1 MAKDFV
7 VNITGKDNLSATLK
21 GVRQELKD
29 TAGSAAAI
37 DNIRRKFEQIKSST
51 QPLKTQLRQLNNLMG
66 QMKSSGLASTYAE
79 EFNQITAAA
88 GRTKQQMNQVNAAI
102 TRAASKTP
110 ILDQMGTAFNG
121 ISAAANLATGAMGL
135 FGTENENVQR
145 AILQVQSVVAA
156 GMGFSQLIP
165 VLKAAKAA
173 QLGFNRV
180 LKNNPYVIA
189 AVAIIGLGTAI
200 YKFIAA
206 NNKAV
211 AASDTYIAKVNAIK
225 KLNEDS
231 AKAYNDVTSS
241 VAKEKNQIDAL
252 NGIIHNNSTSLE
264 QKKKAINE
272 LKSIIPS
279 YNAKIDAE
287 GTVHD
292 NAATSIRNH
301 IKALNDLQKAIAA
314 YKVGEKI
321 QENVSNASFESYK
334 AGQKVQ
340 TKQNNVNA
348 VNRELNKNGG
358 DNEYHT
364 KTYIPA
370 NRSLGEEGHWQTV
383 TTSKGD
389 DKAKELKTQQDAVK
403 AAQTEKKAAD
413 LKLKTAQEEQRQYNN
428 WKKGQG
434 SADVQ
439 AIVAKNGG
447 DFQKSAD
454 ELFKRNQKTTTTSG
468 SGRSGSNRSGG
479 GRSGSTGSSGSTD
492 PVFKEDAVTIE
503 DMSNNIS
510 ILEAK
515 LRKLDPNTADFEQ
528 VSKDIDS
535 WKEKLTAVENKFKK
549 VEEVEPKFETGSI
562 ADYQDQIA
570 KINEQLQNQNLSM
583 DVRLNLLTNK
593 KDLEEQAEAL
603 IDPIKIKEEAE
614 KAAEEAEK
622 ERAEQQ
628 EERRNKQIEGY
639 EAIGSAASAM
649 GQLMTAA
656 GADGAA
662 AAMQLVATTANATAQ
677 MIPQILALIGAKEG
691 EALASGTASAAAM
704 PFPANIAAIAA
715 IIATVVGT
723 FASIFSTVGAFAGGG
738 IIQGASTHGD
748 QLLARVNA
756 GEMILNGSQQARLFN
771 MLDGAGAVGGAGMG
785 QITWKL
791 RGSDLYGSL
800 SNYSKIKAKSGKIT
814 GIK

>member
-1 MAKDFV
+1 MAKDYV

-21 GVRQELKD
+21 GVKQELKD

-37 DNIRRKFEQIKSST
+37 DNIRRKFEQIQHST

-66 QMKSSGLASTYAE
+66 QMKSSGLASTYAD

-88 GRTKQQMNQVNAAI
+88 GRTKQQMNQVSAAI

-231 AKAYNDVTSS
+231 AKAYNDVTNS

-252 NGIIHNNSTSLE
+252 NGIIHNNSTSLA
-264 QKKKAINE
+264 QKKKAIND

-301 IKALNDLQKAIAA
+301 IKALDDLQRAIAA

-321 QENVSNASFESYK
+321 QENVSNASFEAYK

-358 DNEYHT
+358 NNEYHT
-364 KTYIPA
+364 RTYIPA
-370 NRSLGEEGHWQTV
+370 NHSLGEEGHWQTV

-389 DKAKELKTQQDAVK
+389 SKAKELKIQQDAVK
-403 AAQTEKKAAD
+403 TAQTEKKTAD

-439 AIVAKNGG
+439 AIVARNGG

-454 ELFKRNQKTTTTSG
+454 ELFRRNQKTTGTGGKGGGKGG
-468 SGRSGSNRSGG
+468 SGKGG
-479 GRSGSTGSSGSTD
+479 HTGNTESTKAD
-492 PVFKEDAVTIE
+492 PVFKADAETIE
-503 DMSNNIS
+503 DMENNIS
-510 ILEAK
+510 ILEDK
-515 LRKLDPNTADFEQ
+515 LKKLNPNAPEFEQ
-528 VSKDIDS
+528 VSKEIDS
-535 WKEKLTAVENKFKK
+535 WKDKLTAVENKYKK
-549 VEEVEPKFETGSI
+549 VEEKKPTFESGSI

-570 KINEQLQNQNLSM
+570 KIEEQLQNQNLSM
-583 DVRLNLLTNK
+583 DVRLNLITDRDN
-593 KDLEEQAEAL
+593 LEQQAEAL
-603 IDPIKIKEEAE
+603 INPLKIKEDAE
-614 KAAEEAEK
+614 KEAEEAEK
-622 ERAEQQ
+622 ERAKQQ
-628 EERRNKQIEGY
+628 EERRSKQIEGY

-649 GQLMTAA
+649 GQLMSAA

-691 EALASGTASAAAM
+691 EAMASGTASAAAL
-704 PFPANIAAIAA
+704 PFPANIAAIAS

-723 FASIFSTVGAFAGGG
+723 FASIFSTVGAFADGG

-771 MLDGAGAVGGAGMG
+771 LLDDAGAVGGAGMG
-785 QITWKL
+785 QVSFKIK
-791 RGSDLYGSL
+791 GSDLYGSL
-800 SNYSKIKAKSGKIT
+800 RNYSNIKAKSGLKT

>member
-1 MAKDFV
+1 MAKDYV

-21 GVRQELKD
+21 GVKQELKD

-37 DNIRRKFEQIKSST
+37 DNIRRKFEQIQHST

-66 QMKSSGLASTYAE
+66 QMKSSGLAATYAE
-79 EFNQITAAA
+79 DFNQITAAA
-88 GRTKQQMNQVNAAI
+88 GRTKQQMNQVSAAI

-211 AASDTYIAKVNAIK
+211 AASDTYIAKVNAVK

-231 AKAYNDVTSS
+231 AKAYNDVTNS
-241 VAKEKNQIDAL
+241 VAKEKNQIDTL
-252 NGIIHNNSTSLE
+252 NGIIHNNSTSLA
-264 QKKKAINE
+264 QKKKAIND

-301 IKALNDLQKAIAA
+301 IKALDDLQKAIAA

-321 QENVSNASFESYK
+321 QENVSNASFEAYK

-358 DNEYHT
+358 NNEYHT
-364 KTYIPA
+364 RTYIPA
-370 NRSLGEEGHWQTV
+370 NHSLGEEGHWQTV

-389 DKAKELKTQQDAVK
+389 SKAKELKIQQDAVK
-403 AAQTEKKAAD
+403 TAQTEKKTAD

-439 AIVAKNGG
+439 AIVARNGG

-454 ELFKRNQKTTTTSG
+454 ELFRRNQKTTGTGGKGGGKGG
-468 SGRSGSNRSGG
+468 SGKGG
-479 GRSGSTGSSGSTD
+479 HTGNTESTKAD
-492 PVFKEDAVTIE
+492 PVFKADAETIE
-503 DMSNNIS
+503 DMENNIS
-510 ILEAK
+510 ILEDK
-515 LRKLDPNTADFEQ
+515 LKKLNPNAPEFEQ
-528 VSKDIDS
+528 VSKEIDS
-535 WKEKLTAVENKFKK
+535 WKDKLTAVENKYKK
-549 VEEVEPKFETGSI
+549 VEEKKPTFESGSI

-570 KINEQLQNQNLSM
+570 KIEEQLQNQNLSM
-583 DVRLNLLTNK
+583 DVRLNLMTDRDN
-593 KDLEEQAEAL
+593 LEQQAEAL
-603 IDPIKIKEEAE
+603 INPLKIKEDAE
-614 KAAEEAEK
+614 KEAEEAEK
-622 ERAEQQ
+622 ERAKQQ
-628 EERRNKQIEGY
+628 EKRRSKQIEGY
-639 EAIGSAASAM
+639 QAIGNAASAM
-649 GQLMTAA
+649 GQLMSAA
-656 GADGAA
+656 GAEGAA
-662 AAMQLVATTANATAQ
+662 AAMQIVATTANATAQ

-691 EALASGTASAAAM
+691 EAMASGTASAAAL
-704 PFPANIAAIAA
+704 PFPANIAAIAS

-771 MLDGAGAVGGAGMG
+771 LLDGAGAVGGAGMG
-785 QITWKL
+785 QVSFKIK
-791 RGSDLYGSL
+791 GSDLYGSL
-800 SNYSKIKAKSGKIT
+800 RNYSNIKAKSGLKT

>member
-1 MAKDFV
+1 MAKDYV

-21 GVRQELKD
+21 GVKQELKD
-29 TAGSAAAI
+29 TAGNAAAI
-37 DNIRRKFEQIKSST
+37 DNIRRKFEQIQHST

-66 QMKSSGLASTYAE
+66 QMKSSGLAATYAE
-79 EFNQITAAA
+79 DFNQITAAA
-88 GRTKQQMNQVNAAI
+88 GRTKQQMNQVSAAI

-211 AASDTYIAKVNAIK
+211 AASDTYIAKVNAVK

-231 AKAYNDVTSS
+231 AKAYNDVTNS

-252 NGIIHNNSTSLE
+252 NGIIHNNSTSLA
-264 QKKKAINE
+264 QKKKAIND

-301 IKALNDLQKAIAA
+301 IKALDDLQKAIAA

-321 QENVSNASFESYK
+321 QEKVSNASFEAYK

-358 DNEYHT
+358 NNEYHT
-364 KTYIPA
+364 RTYIPA
-370 NRSLGEEGHWQTV
+370 NHSLGEEGHWQTV

-389 DKAKELKTQQDAVK
+389 SKAKELKIQQDAVK
-403 AAQTEKKAAD
+403 TAQTEKKTAD
-413 LKLKTAQEEQRQYNN
+413 LKLKSAQEEQRQYNN

-439 AIVAKNGG
+439 AIVARNGG

-454 ELFKRNQKTTTTSG
+454 ELFRRNQKTTGTGGKGGGKGG
-468 SGRSGSNRSGG
+468 SGKGG
-479 GRSGSTGSSGSTD
+479 HTGNTETTKAD
-492 PVFKEDAVTIE
+492 PVFKADAETIE
-503 DMSNNIS
+503 DMENNIS
-510 ILEAK
+510 ILEDK
-515 LRKLDPNTADFEQ
+515 LKKLNPNAPEFEQ
-528 VSKDIDS
+528 VSKEIDS
-535 WKEKLTAVENKFKK
+535 WKDKLTAVENKYKK
-549 VEEVEPKFETGSI
+549 VEEKKPTFESGSI

-570 KINEQLQNQNLSM
+570 KIEEQLQNQNLSM
-583 DVRLNLLTNK
+583 DVRLNLITDRDN
-593 KDLEEQAEAL
+593 LEQQAEAL
-603 IDPIKIKEEAE
+603 INPLKIKEDAE
-614 KAAEEAEK
+614 KEAEEAEK
-622 ERAEQQ
+622 ERAKQQ
-628 EERRNKQIEGY
+628 EERRSKQIEGY

-649 GQLMTAA
+649 GQLMSAA

-691 EALASGTASAAAM
+691 EAMASGTASAAAL
-704 PFPANIAAIAA
+704 PFPANIAAIAS

-723 FASIFSTVGAFAGGG
+723 FASIFSTVGAFADGG

-771 MLDGAGAVGGAGMG
+771 LLDGAGAVGGAGMG
-785 QITWKL
+785 QVSFKIK
-791 RGSDLYGSL
+791 GSDLYGSL
-800 SNYSKIKAKSGKIT
+800 RNYSNIKAKSGLKT